1 MAQHAKNGMEANSG
15 GPVQGGRAGEPSS
28 ESNVDRLEVVGGDAD
43 RPQTLGGDLARE
55 QAAYAASIEEE
66 IDALRVDLTQD
77 ARGRDTRDGTGR
89 IVDELAADR
98 MAGLTE
104 SGPELEDKGVVS
116 AVPGRDNT
124 SSVLRQHH
132 PNTGIARAQD
142 VVEGNVEEPRD
153 EARMDRKV
161 DEGAAA

>member
-1 MAQHAKNGMEANSG
+1 M
-15 GPVQGGRAGEPSS
+15 QGGRAGEPVS
-28 ESNVDRLEVVGGDAD
+28 ESNVDRLEVVGGDAEQPPVL
-43 RPQTLGGDLARE
+43 RGNLARE
-55 QAAYAASIEEE
+55 QAAYNASIEEE

-77 ARGRDTRDGTGR
+77 TRGRDTRDGTGR
-89 IVDELAADR
+89 IVDDVAAER

-132 PNTGIARAQD
+132 PNTGVARAQD

-153 EARMDRKV
+153 EARIERNV
-161 DEGAAA
+161 DEGTAA